1 MTTGQCADTWTFH
14 NKATVPQINGP
25 GLYAVTYN
33 PNNKSRRKKK
43 YTHKYHKY
51 FPSSIISTGV
61 KELLEE
67 RFLLLFVI
75 SSTINI

>member
-43 YTHKYHKY
+43 ITHKYHK
-51 FPSSIISTGV
+51 
-61 KELLEE
+61 
-67 RFLLLFVI
+67 
-75 SSTINI
+75 